1 MAYIDLVVLIVAIV
15 IVVIY
20 SKRFQTYIFGFG
32 MIDILFRILNII
44 NGFIPVKEIRT
55 FIDTYIPSSVP
66 GVINNYTKG
75 ILNTVLIWVYVVIM
89 AIFLYYIV
97 RIFVKRKKI

>member
-1 MAYIDLVVLIVAIV
+1 MAYIDLVVLIVLLVFV
-15 IVVIY
+15 IIY

-44 NGFIPVKEIRT
+44 NGYIPVKEIKT

-66 GVINNYTKG
+66 SVISRYTNG
-75 ILNTVLIWVYVVIM
+75 MFETVLIFAYVVIM
-89 AIFLYYIV
+89 TIFLYYVV
-97 RIFVKRKKI
+97 RIFVKRKKF